1 LGRLKIRAHARGG
14 PLTDFLV
21 RAVPLEAFR
30 RWLHATAN
38 AAADPITL
46 QGRLLTGGSWSS
58 ATTRGRLLVV
68 TVTASWCGPCRSN
81 QGGLNQVANAYKA
94 KGVRF
99 LAVATQDTRP
109 HVLAFARTSSI
120 AYPVLLDPAGT
131 LVQQL
136 QVSAVPV
143 TIILDRDG
151 RVAARLDGQVARQT
165 LSARLDVL
173 LARKA
178 NEQSP

>member
-1 LGRLKIRAHARGG
+1 MGRLKIRAHARGG

-68 TVTASWCGPCRSN
+68 TVTASWRGPCRSG
-81 QGGLNQVANAYKA
+81 QGTLNHVANAYQA

-99 LAVATQDTRP
+99 LAVATQDTGPRA
-109 HVLAFARTSSI
+109 LAFARTSRI
-120 AYPVLLDPAGT
+120 TYPVLLDPSGT
-131 LVQQL
+131 IAQRL
-136 QVSAVPV
+136 QVTAVPV
-143 TIILDRDG
+143 TFVLDSDG
-151 RVAARLDGQVARQT
+151 RIAARLQGQSARRM
-165 LSARLDVL
+165 LSARLDAL
-173 LARKA
+173 LPGKA
-178 NEQSP
+178 ANQPP

>member
-21 RAVPLEAFR
+21 RAVPLEAVR

-68 TVTASWCGPCRSN
+68 TVTASWCGPCRSG
-81 QGGLNQVANAYKA
+81 QGTLNHVANAHQA

-99 LAVATQDTRP
+99 LAVATQDTGPRA
-109 HVLAFARTSSI
+109 LAFARTSRI
-120 AYPVLLDPAGT
+120 TYPVLLDPSGT
-131 LVQQL
+131 IAQRL
-136 QVSAVPV
+136 QVTAVPV
-143 TIILDRDG
+143 TFVLDRDG
-151 RVAARLDGQVARQT
+151 RIAARLQGQSARRM
-165 LSARLDVL
+165 LSARLDAL
-173 LARKA
+173 LPGKA
-178 NEQSP
+178 ANQPP

>member
-14 PLTDFLV
+14 PLIDFLV

-68 TVTASWCGPCRSN
+68 TVTASWCGPCRSG
-81 QGGLNQVANAYKA
+81 QGTLNHVANAYQA

-99 LAVATQDTRP
+99 LAVATQDFHAP
-109 HVLAFARTSSI
+109 GGA
-120 AYPVLLDPAGT
+120 PAG
-131 LVQQL
+131 
-136 QVSAVPV
+136 
-143 TIILDRDG
+143 G
-151 RVAARLDGQVARQT
+151 
-165 LSARLDVL
+165 
-173 LARKA
+173 
-178 NEQSP
+178 

>member
-68 TVTASWCGPCRSN
+68 TVTASWCGPCRSG
-81 QGGLNQVANAYKA
+81 QGTLNHVANAYQA

-99 LAVATQDTRP
+99 LAVATYQGETWVLDSPEGVCAGQAWFEYPATFVLFSKTPGRVPSRSRGHRASPIPCCSTRP
-109 HVLAFARTSSI
+109 E
-120 AYPVLLDPAGT
+120 P
-131 LVQQL
+131 
-136 QVSAVPV
+136 
-143 TIILDRDG
+143 
-151 RVAARLDGQVARQT
+151 
-165 LSARLDVL
+165 
-173 LARKA
+173 
-178 NEQSP
+178 SPSGSR